1 MAFFDADGVKRAIED
16 KAGPRFNACIAEA
29 PRALQL
35 LLDELAEQEESAEAE
50 QRELLD
56 RAEEAEHKL
65 SLVAD
70 HLDEAHKLLNRA
82 IESRGH
88 VAKAT
93 LRLILAQVNHARG
106 KANEG

>member
-1 MAFFDADGVKRAIED
+1 MAFFDADGVKRAMED

-35 LLDELAEQEESAEAE
+35 LLDDLAEQEEAAKAE

-56 RAEEAEHKL
+56 RAEEAEYKL

-70 HLDEAHKLLNRA
+70 HMDEAHKLLNRA
-82 IESRGH
+82 IESPGY

-93 LRLILAQVNHARG
+93 LRLILAQVNHARD